1 MKTGINKHFKSI
13 FSRNI
18 PFLQKKCKFQYSTD
32 YNIKTPKKSLLD
44 TSNEFYNS
52 HRKKATD
59 FFTGIQNI
67 KIEEKLN
74 EYSLILFKQIFS
86 KSKIEEDKKLENNNI
101 NKNIDFSIIKPI
113 SKIFNKKIIV
123 KVPCLTSDSKK
134 DKKISKKSKNKK
146 ISFENNYIP
155 PFEYTNDIYYK
166 RKYISKVST
175 VKTTNNFFINKTYK
189 KKCFKDYYL
198 QISSEPELKLSFSK
212 VKMIPKEIIILEEKI
227 KEKENEN
234 YNLKNILLNKK
245 NESLNLDLEYEKMFS
260 ECQKSEMIRKKA
272 QEYIHSIKGNIL
284 VYCRIKP
291 SLNKNEENSIIS
303 FPEILTENNL
313 NLTNNIL
320 TNIELKNL
328 SMKNSYYF
336 DRIFPENTSQIDIF
350 EEIKPFIQSSLD
362 GENICIFAYGAT
374 GSGKTYTMQGKIDEN
389 NNNNFI
395 IEQSGILPRTAHFIF
410 EEKNRLEKINENLD
424 VYFSAIEIYN
434 ETIYDLLANNN
445 INNNINMNNNNKRIP
460 LTVYCANN
468 EINIPNLQWKNIQ
481 NKNDIIKFTLQAS
494 NTRSSDST
502 SFNSVSSRS
511 HAIYRIKIYN
521 NSNKK
526 NSMINIIDLA
536 GSERSSLKNT
546 SNLTKEEK
554 DYIKKIQN
562 EANFINKS
570 LSALGRIINLIG
582 DKKNCNKL
590 VIPYRE
596 SKLTI
601 VLQNYLKPNSKTVM
615 IVNVS
620 GENKDYN
627 FTKESLNFAT
637 NAMVNC

>member
-1 MKTGINKHFKSI
+1 MNSRIKHHFKLI
-13 FSRNI
+13 FSRNCL
-18 PFLQKKCKFQYSTD
+18 FLNQNLNKKKRKEIREK
-32 YNIKTPKKSLLD
+32 NIEKPIID
-44 TSNEFYNS
+44 TSFEFYNL
-52 HRKKATD
+52 HRKNANE
-59 FFTGIQNI
+59 FFTRAQNK

-74 EYSLILFKQIFS
+74 EYSLFQFQKIFS
-86 KSKIEEDKKLENNNI
+86 NSKKEIKIKPKKI
-101 NKNIDFSIIKPI
+101 PNKIDFLKIKPI
-113 SKIFNKKIIV
+113 TQAIYEKKIDI
-123 KVPCLTSDSKK
+123 KIPYYSLSLDCKETKDSTQ
-134 DKKISKKSKNKK
+134 KSKLKK
-146 ISFENNYIP
+146 ISFENKYIL
-155 PFEYTNDIYYK
+155 PFEYQNDNYY
-166 RKYISKVST
+166 RKKYVSKISS
-175 VKTTNNFFINKTYK
+175 VKTTNNFFIQK
-189 KKCFKDYYL
+189 KYNQKCFRNYL
-198 QISSEPELKLSFSK
+198 LENTNSQDLKLSLFK
-212 VKMIPKEIIILEEKI
+212 TNKIPHEIISLEKRIEEI
-227 KEKENEN
+227 EKEN
-234 YNLKNILLNKK
+234 LKLNNILLTEK
-245 NESLNLDLEYEKMFS
+245 NNSLNLDLEYDKIFL
-260 ECQKSEMIRKKA
+260 ECKKIETIRKKA
-272 QEYIHSIKGNIL
+272 QEYIHNIRGNIL

-291 SLNKNEENSIIS
+291 SLLKNEENTIIS
-303 FPEILTENNL
+303 FPEILESNINN
-313 NLTNNIL
+313 TNNQVL
-320 TNIELKNL
+320 TNIELKNNL
-328 SMKNSYYF
+328 MKNSYHF
-336 DRIFPENTSQIDIF
+336 DRIFPENTSQYEIF
-350 EEIKPFIQSSLD
+350 DEIKSFIQSSLD
-362 GENICIFAYGAT
+362 GDNICIFAYGAT
-374 GSGKTYTMQGKIDEN
+374 GSGKTYTMQGKIEE

-395 IEQSGILPRTAHFIF
+395 TQKSGILPRTAKFIF
-410 EEKNRLEKINENLD
+410 EEKKRLEKMNEKLD
-424 VYFSAIEIYN
+424 ISFSAIEIYN
-434 ETIYDLLANNN
+434 ETIYDLLISN
-445 INNNINMNNNNKRIP
+445 NNNNKKIP

-468 EINIPNLQWKNIQ
+468 EVNIPNLQWKNIQ
-481 NKNDIIKFTLQAS
+481 NENDIIKFTLHAS
-494 NTRSSDST
+494 NTRSCDST

-536 GSERSSLKNT
+536 GSERNSLKPT

-570 LSALGRIINLIG
+570 LSALGRIINMIG